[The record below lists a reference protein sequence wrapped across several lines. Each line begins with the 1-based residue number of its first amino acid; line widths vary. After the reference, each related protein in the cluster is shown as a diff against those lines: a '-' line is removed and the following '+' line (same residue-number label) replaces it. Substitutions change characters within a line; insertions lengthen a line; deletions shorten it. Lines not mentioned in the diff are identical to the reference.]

1 MTMQLSPDFS
11 AFFAACRRH
20 DVRLVVVGAYAL
32 ALHGHPRMTK
42 DLDILVEP
50 SPANAGALMAAL
62 EEFGIG
68 GIGLG
73 PDDFVAEGVVVQL
86 GCPPNR
92 IDLLTSIDGVSFAD
106 AYARRQVMEID
117 GIEVPFI
124 ARADLL
130 ANKRASG
137 RLQDLADVERLER
150 AADGDQ

>member
-1 MTMQLSPDFS
+1 
-11 AFFAACRRH
+11 
-20 DVRLVVVGAYAL
+20 
-32 ALHGHPRMTK
+32 
-42 DLDILVEP
+42 
-50 SPANAGALMAAL
+50 MAAL
-62 EEFGIG
+62 EEFGFG

-73 PDDFVAEGVVVQL
+73 SDDFAAEGVVVQL
-86 GCPPNR
+86 GYPPNR

-106 AYARRQVMEID
+106 AYARRDVMDID

-137 RLQDLADVERLER
+137 RLQDLADVERLEW